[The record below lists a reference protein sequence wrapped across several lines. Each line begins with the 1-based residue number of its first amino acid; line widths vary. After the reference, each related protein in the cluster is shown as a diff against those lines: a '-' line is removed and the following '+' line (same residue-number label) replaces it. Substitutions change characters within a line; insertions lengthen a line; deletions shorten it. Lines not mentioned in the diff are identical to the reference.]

1 MSSDGHRTSYGV
13 PSKAQ
18 TGSSTDLLQK
28 LVRGSSR
35 RTGLFFTGFR
45 RKFYGP
51 ITHVETDAKVAA
63 LTFDDGPHPEY
74 TVALLQVLE
83 HYGAKATFFMIG
95 QTAQRYPDLVK
106 MVADQGHTIANH
118 SLTHAPFP
126 SLDSKARIDEIIACD
141 KVLQPYSVTLFRPP
155 FGLENAFTHRDA
167 RRLGYRVIKWSIS
180 ADDWRDHSPDW
191 IADKL
196 TSQLTRGSIILLHD
210 NRIDDPEKSQMN
222 TVHALEKVL
231 AATARSYEFCT
242 VPKLL
247 TLGRP
252 MTSFRPIW

>member
-1 MSSDGHRTSYGV
+1 MSSDRHRASYGV
-13 PSKAQ
+13 QSGAQ
-18 TGSSTDLLQK
+18 TASSSDLLQK

-51 ITHVETDAKVAA
+51 ITHVETGAKAAA

-74 TVALLQVLE
+74 TAALLQVLK

-95 QTAQRYPDLVK
+95 KTAQRYPDLVK
-106 MVADQGHTIANH
+106 IVADQGHAIENH
-118 SLTHAPFP
+118 SLTHTPFP

-155 FGLENAFTHRDA
+155 FGLENTFTHRDA
-167 RRLGYRVIKWSIS
+167 TRLGYRVIKWSIS
-180 ADDWRDHSPDW
+180 VDDWRDHSPDW

-196 TSQLTRGSIILLHD
+196 TSQLRGGSIMLLHD
-210 NRIDDPEKSQMN
+210 SRIDVPQKSQMN
-222 TVHALEKVL
+222 TVYALEKVL
-231 AATARSYEFCT
+231 AAKGKKYEFCT
-242 VPKLL
+242 GPKLL

>member
-1 MSSDGHRTSYGV
+1 M
-13 PSKAQ
+13 PSKIR
-18 TGSSTDLLQK
+18 TRLSSDLLQK

-51 ITHVETDAKVAA
+51 ITHVETGARVAA

-83 HYGAKATFFMIG
+83 RYGAKATFFMIG
-95 QTAQRYPDLVK
+95 QTARRYPYLVK
-106 MVADQGHTIANH
+106 MVADHGHAIANH
-118 SLTHAPFP
+118 SLTHTPFP
-126 SLDSKARIDEIIACD
+126 SLDSKARIDEIRACD
-141 KVLQPYSVTLFRPP
+141 QVLQPYSTKLFRPP

-180 ADDWRDHSPDW
+180 ADDWRDRSLDW

-210 NRIDDPEKSQMN
+210 NRIDDQEKSQMN

-231 AATARSYEFCT
+231 AATAGSYEFCT